1 MREIEEYIAICYNRA
16 GQAKTCYLA
25 ADKIK
30 QNLDLDIQVYIPKEG
45 LLYSSSIYPQLSAV
59 IRG

>member
-30 QNLDLDIQVYIPKEG
+30 
-45 LLYSSSIYPQLSAV
+45 
-59 IRG
+59 